1 MILTDEDALIC
12 DLAETYHVLDYR
24 SLPLLTAA
32 TLASGL
38 RSDAR
43 IFEAIR
49 RKEKEDKRETETFDS
64 ADDFERMRRRIMGG
78 G

>member
-24 SLPLLTAA
+24 ALPLKTAA
-32 TLASGL
+32 ALASGL
-38 RSDAR
+38 RADAR
-43 IFEAIR
+43 IFEVLKKQKHR
-49 RKEKEDKRETETFDS
+49 EDHPSFETSGDFDEWRKE
-64 ADDFERMRRRIMGG
+64 MIGG